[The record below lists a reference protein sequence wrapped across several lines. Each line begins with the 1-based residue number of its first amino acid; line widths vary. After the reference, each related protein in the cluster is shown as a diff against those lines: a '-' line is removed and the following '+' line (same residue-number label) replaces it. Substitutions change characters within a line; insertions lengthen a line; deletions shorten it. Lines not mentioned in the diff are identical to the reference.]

1 MEIMKKLF
9 LVIILVQFSL
19 VQLQAQL
26 NAWTKRVCIEVTENQ
41 GITMSDF
48 PLRIVYDTETPI
60 LAGNMDINGD
70 DIRFSSDSCG
80 SLLLSYWI
88 ESGINTDSTVMYI
101 KLDQLTANLTDSIFM
116 FYGNSAASSVS
127 DIDSVFQN
135 YYISGGNDTIL
146 SGTVNYDYFKLSAND
161 SLHLVSANALEL
173 QAKYCILNGIV
184 NGNGKGYQSAGS
196 AVYANGNGPGAGT
209 IKSGDASSGAGYG
222 GNGGDGGAD
231 SSPPAAGGLA
241 YGTNDT
247 DTIQMGSSGGSTDN
261 GIGGNGGGAIAIRG
275 IHAVLNGSI
284 LLNGDDNVFPT
295 SSVGRGAGGGSG
307 GGFLVNADD
316 VIVNAAIEANGGDG
330 GEGNSSA
337 NDGGGGGAGGR
348 IKIFYSNTILNNGI
362 LSANGGAGGKGVLS
376 APGENGDNGTIY
388 STSSLIP
395 TKYSIAMHTEIDN
408 PGCPVADIIKYSPV
422 EFAIY
427 PNPTKGIFII
437 TADKML
443 DEEYTIEIRDIQGKL
458 VSIDVINK
466 GTQYKQYNASF
477 LEQGV
482 YFIEISST
490 TYSSVLKLI
499 VN

>member
-1 MEIMKKLF
+1 MKKLF

-26 NAWTKRVCIEVTENQ
+26 NAWTKRACIEVTENQ
-41 GITMSDF
+41 SITMTDF
-48 PLRIVYDTETPI
+48 PIRIVYDTETPI
-60 LAGNMDINGD
+60 LTGNMDINGD

-88 ESGINTDSTVMYI
+88 ESGINTDSTVIFI
-101 KLDQLTANLTDSIFM
+101 KLDQLTASLTDSIFM
-116 FYGNSAASSVS
+116 FYGNSSATAVS

-135 YYISGGNDTIL
+135 YYISGGNDTII

-173 QAKYCILNGIV
+173 QAKYCILDGIV
-184 NGNGKGYQSAGS
+184 NGNGKGYQGAAS

-209 IKSGDASSGAGYG
+209 TKSGDASSGAGYG

-231 SSPPAAGGLA
+231 SPPAAAGGLF
-241 YGTNDT
+241 YGANDT

-261 GIGGNGGGAIAIRG
+261 GIGGNGGGAITIRG

-316 VIVNAAIEANGGDG
+316 VIINASIEANGGDG

-348 IKIFYSNTILNNGI
+348 IKIFYANTLLNNGS
-362 LSANGGAGGKGVLS
+362 LAANGGAGGIGVLS

-388 STSSLIP
+388 SASTTTP

-408 PGCPVADIIKYSPV
+408 PGCPVAEIIQYSAV
-422 EFAIY
+422 EFAIS
-427 PNPTKGIFII
+427 PNPTNGMFII
-437 TADKML
+437 TTDNIL
-443 DEEYTIEIRDIQGKL
+443 EDEYKIEIMDIQGKL
-458 VSIDVINK
+458 ISEDVMSK
-466 GTQYKQYNASF
+466 GTQKKEYNASF

-482 YFIEISST
+482 YFIKISST

-499 VN
+499 IN